1 MVHRSDSLSFF
12 LALGGETAGEP
23 HYENASVKP
32 DISWTMPVRG
42 RAGSCDL
49 RAAINRPPTSYL
61 YFQVLFWKD
70 KTRLLSVDRLPFLK
84 LFLIVGS
91 IIKLLSI
98 RCNVP
103 VYRFNFQQR
112 IFLRQQKSVISRVIN
127 NRNTFSLIFLQRRSV
142 LKFDSNIS
150 SRIDTFTV

>member
-1 MVHRSDSLSFF
+1 
-12 LALGGETAGEP
+12 
-23 HYENASVKP
+23 
-32 DISWTMPVRG
+32 MPVRG

-70 KTRLLSVDRLPFLK
+70 ETRPLSVDRLAFLK
-84 LFLIVGS
+84 LFPIIGS
-91 IIKLLSI
+91 MIELSSI

-112 IFLRQQKSVISRVIN
+112 IFVRQQKSVISRVIN
-127 NRNTFSLIFLQRRSV
+127 NRNTFPLIFLQRRSV
-142 LKFDSNIS
+142 LKFDSNIL
-150 SRIDTFTV
+150 SRINTFTV

>member
-12 LALGGETAGEP
+12 LALGGETAREA

-70 KTRLLSVDRLPFLK
+70 ETRLLSVDRLPFLK
-84 LFLIVGS
+84 LFPIIGS
-91 IIKLLSI
+91 MIELLSI
-98 RCNVP
+98 RCNAP

-112 IFLRQQKSVISRVIN
+112 IFLRQRVIN
-127 NRNTFSLIFLQRRSV
+127 NRNTFPLVFLQRRSV
-142 LKFDSNIS
+142 LKLDSNIL
-150 SRIDTFTV
+150 SRINTFTV